1 MVGVT
6 GIPTGVSLGELE
18 ALAVTAAVEAARHV
32 TARRPPDLATA
43 ATKTSDTDVVTV
55 MDTAAEQLLR
65 TRLLEARPDDAILGE
80 EGSRSPG
87 SSGITWVVDPI
98 DGTVNYLYGLPG
110 YAVSVAAV
118 VGDLQGAHWHPVA
131 GAVCAPLLGRVWA
144 AHRAGGAWTGD
155 LDGATR
161 TTLSVSRAT
170 LLGQA
175 LVGTGFSYRPEVR
188 AQQARLLTRVLP
200 AVRDIRRMG
209 SAAVD
214 LCLVAQGGLDAFY
227 EQELNP
233 WDLAAGWLVVTEAG
247 GLVTGW
253 AGGRPGPAGVLAG
266 GPHLHPQLIRLLA
279 AAPRAV

>member
-6 GIPTGVSLGELE
+6 GIPAGLWLGELE
-18 ALAVTAAVEAARHV
+18 ALAVTAAVQVARYV
-32 TARRPPDLATA
+32 TERRPADLATA

-55 MDTAAEQLLR
+55 MDTAAERLLR
-65 TRLLEARPDDAILGE
+65 VRLLEARPDDAILGE
-80 EGSRSPG
+80 EGARRPG

-118 VGDLQGAHWHPVA
+118 LGDPQGEDWLPVA

-144 AHRAGGAWTGD
+144 AHRGGGAWTGD
-155 LDGATR
+155 LDGAPR
-161 TTLSVSRAT
+161 TPLSVSRAT

-175 LVGTGFSYRPEVR
+175 LVGTGFSYRSEVR

-227 EQELNP
+227 ERELNP

-247 GLVTGW
+247 GLVTGLS
-253 AGGRPGPAGVLAG
+253 GGRPSPAGVLAG

-279 AAPRAV
+279 AAPPTV